1 MVIFVVFVLVL
12 LAFTPPPP
20 PPGHLNTTGNQSSNS
35 CGCVGADGIIL
46 VAEHLQTYAMETGI
60 PMSVVVNDDVD
71 QQTLDNLNADVL
83 TRGGQ
88 ADCLRLYILGYI
100 ARGGFASNW
109 I

>member
-1 MVIFVVFVLVL
+1 
-12 LAFTPPPP
+12 
-20 PPGHLNTTGNQSSNS
+20 
-35 CGCVGADGIIL
+35 
-46 VAEHLQTYAMETGI
+46 METGI